1 MFPSSYFKSSSMKSL
16 NQHQILLS
24 SEAPSLFIKH
34 SVPSPSDSQGENV
47 KIALLGGS
55 ISLRGW
61 NSPDE
66 SYMSQ
71 VHRWL
76 ELVMVEGCR

>member
-1 MFPSSYFKSSSMKSL
+1 MCMSI
-16 NQHQILLS
+16 NQ
-24 SEAPSLFIKH
+24 AM
-34 SVPSPSDSQGENV
+34 SDKRLVSFVFWRGISGDNV
-47 KIALLGGS
+47 TVSLLGGS

-66 SYMSQ
+66 SYITQ
-71 VHRWL
+71 VHKWL